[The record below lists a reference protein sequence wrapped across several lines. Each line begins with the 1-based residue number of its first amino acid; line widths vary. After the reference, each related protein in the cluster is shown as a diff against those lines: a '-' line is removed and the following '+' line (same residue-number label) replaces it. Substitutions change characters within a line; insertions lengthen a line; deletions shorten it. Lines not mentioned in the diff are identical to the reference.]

1 MGTSPNCPKSK
12 SHAHHQVARSVGMKE
27 SAWEDSPDPVSF
39 YFHMEI
45 SDLRVCVSMEN
56 LDTIILFQQKW
67 GRPLELLGFWPL
79 PYVCSSFS
87 CVSHISVPG
96 YCVDLLT
103 SHDFDYGLHTLHLEK
118 KLNNNLITHIVFI
131 VWITFIK

>member
-45 SDLRVCVSMEN
+45 SDLRVCVNMEN

-67 GRPLELLGFWPL
+67 GRPLELLGF
-79 PYVCSSFS
+79 
-87 CVSHISVPG
+87 
-96 YCVDLLT
+96 
-103 SHDFDYGLHTLHLEK
+103 
-118 KLNNNLITHIVFI
+118 
-131 VWITFIK
+131 